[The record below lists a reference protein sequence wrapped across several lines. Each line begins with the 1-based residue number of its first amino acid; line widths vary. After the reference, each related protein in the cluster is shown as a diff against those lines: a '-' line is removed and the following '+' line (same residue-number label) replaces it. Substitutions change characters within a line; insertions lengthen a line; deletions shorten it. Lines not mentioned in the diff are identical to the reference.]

1 MARCASARRV
11 LYVYSWWRG
20 ELQMITILSRIWWA
34 VALRGAAAIVF
45 GLIALL
51 WPGLTLTTLVF
62 VFGFFAL
69 LEGFVT
75 LIGMFTG
82 ASPRPWWSQLLGA
95 LLSLAAGFIAIFTP
109 AITALALLYVVAFWA
124 ILRGITDIVSAI
136 ELRKEIDNEWF
147 LALSGVLSVV
157 LGVLFIL
164 MPGVGIL
171 SLLWLLGVYVLVIG
185 IVLVV
190 LGFRMRGTMK
200 RLEKVRAEGGS
211 SVGGSAA

>member
-1 MARCASARRV
+1 
-11 LYVYSWWRG
+11 
-20 ELQMITILSRIWWA
+20 MITILSRIWWA